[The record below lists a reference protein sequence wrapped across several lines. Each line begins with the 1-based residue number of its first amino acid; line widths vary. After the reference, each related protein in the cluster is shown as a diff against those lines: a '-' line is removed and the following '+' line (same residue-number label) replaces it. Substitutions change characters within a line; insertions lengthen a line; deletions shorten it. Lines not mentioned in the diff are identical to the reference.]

1 MGMETE
7 QIILGY
13 GEGEQKLE
21 IKKKNLLGI
30 LRPQNISCA
39 VRADEVIKN
48 ALKNPIG
55 TQKLREIVGKGDRVA
70 IIISDITRPCS
81 SYLLLPHVL
90 EELNQAGVPDKDI
103 IVVSGL
109 GVHRPHRDEERK
121 RLVGE
126 VVYERVKCL
135 DAYGQRED
143 FIEVGKSTKGTPFQV
158 FRPVVQATKRICLG
172 NIDYHYF
179 AGYSGGAKAIV
190 PGVCTRETIQANHRM
205 MLHPRAKV
213 GVIEG
218 NPVRE
223 DIEEITRFLSID
235 FVLNVVLDEEKRVI
249 AAVAGD
255 YIKAHRAGC
264 RILDQAYRLPI
275 GELADIVITC
285 PHGFPKDIN
294 VYQAQKTLD
303 NARWA
308 AKPGGIIILVAECRE
323 GLGEETFAR
332 WIEEGKSPSA
342 IKHRI
347 IQDFQ
352 LGGHKAAAI
361 ADMAEQFRIFL
372 VSALPEQIVAKLFM
386 EPFKD
391 VGTAYSEAIGIMGK
405 EAKVWVMPTGGT
417 TLPQLITN

>member
-1 MGMETE
+1 MDMETE

-21 IKKKNLLGI
+21 INKKNLLGI
-30 LRPQNISCA
+30 LRPQHISCA
-39 VRADEVIKN
+39 AQADEVIKN
-48 ALKNPIG
+48 AIKNPIG
-55 TQKLREIVGKGDRVA
+55 TPKLREIAGKGDRVA
-70 IIISDITRPCS
+70 IIISDITRPCP

-103 IVVSGL
+103 IIVSGL
-109 GVHRPHRDEERK
+109 GVHRPHRDEERR

-126 VVYERVKCL
+126 AVFKRVRCL
-135 DAYGQRED
+135 DAYGQKED
-143 FIEVGKSTKGTPFQV
+143 YIEVGKSTKGTPFQV
-158 FRPVVQATKRICLG
+158 FCPVVQATKRICLG

-213 GVIEG
+213 GVIDG

-235 FVLNVVLDEEKRVI
+235 FVLNVVLDEEKRVM

-347 IQDFQ
+347 TQDFQ

-361 ADMAEQFRIFL
+361 ADIAEQFRIFL
-372 VSALPEQIVAKLFM
+372 VSGLPEQTVAKLFM
-386 EPFKD
+386 EPFKE
-391 VGTAYSEAIGIMGK
+391 VGTAYSEAIGVLGK

-417 TLPQLITN
+417 TLPKHNVN